1 MWHSGGRRQLEGFIP
16 QSRCLPWERPG
27 TQQCIHVKR
36 YRLFAKC
43 IYKGLRAHCDMCVP
57 EFGCLFA
64 YIWIRLLYLS
74 SILHFFLFGAG
85 FQSINAPFFFFLQY
99 PVQQPHCVQLFV
111 QFTALLIHK
120 AKWGSNI
127 QATLVYSGHLLKD
140 LVSKACV
147 SRCIHLGE
155 CIQKDLMS
163 SNWRIN
169 GKPSK

>member
-64 YIWIRLLYLS
+64 YIWVRLLYLS

-85 FQSINAPFFFFLQY
+85 FQSINAPFFFFLAIPCSTTTLCAAVRSVHCPAGPQSKVGIQY
-99 PVQQPHCVQLFV
+99 PGHTSIFRSFTKRFSIQGLCFQMYSPWRVYPKRSDVKQLKN
-111 QFTALLIHK
+111 Q
-120 AKWGSNI
+120 W
-127 QATLVYSGHLLKD
+127 
-140 LVSKACV
+140 
-147 SRCIHLGE
+147 
-155 CIQKDLMS
+155 
-163 SNWRIN
+163 
-169 GKPSK
+169 